1 MKQRRMYFLGMIAA
15 VMILLVFGGCAKD
28 EWLDT
33 PQEHWATS
41 RKVNSAI
48 DNPSSYYTA
57 ASDTIRPQV
66 HLSTGKKVN
75 SAIDNPSSYYTAQQG
90 KK

>member
-1 MKQRRMYFLGMIAA
+1 MKQRRMYFPEMIAA
-15 VMILLVFGGCAKD
+15 VMSLLVFGGCTED

-33 PQEHWATS
+33 PREHCAAS
-41 RKVNSAI
+41 IKVNSAI

-57 ASDTIRPQV
+57 TSDTIRPQV

-75 SAIDNPSSYYTAQQG
+75 SAIDNPSSYYTAQQE